1 MAECCDPRGCDEV
14 FGTNFA
20 RQMAKR
26 FRRRGLDA
34 TARRMVDFLAADG
47 LRGATVLDIGGGV
60 GEIGIELLKRGA
72 AKVTTLELSAA
83 YDGEARRLAEEAGV
97 SDRAHRRVADLAA
110 SPEEVG
116 PADLVVLHRVVCC
129 YPDYVRL
136 LSVAANHSRRR
147 LVFSHPPRHAFSRV
161 VVTLQNA
168 ALRIMRQEY
177 RAFVHPP
184 DAMAQV
190 AIDQGMRS
198 VLVAGGTV
206 WQVRGLVR

>member
-1 MAECCDPRGCDEV
+1 MADCCDPRGCDQV
-14 FGTNFA
+14 FGANFA

-34 TARRMVDFLAADG
+34 TARRMVDFLAIDG
-47 LRGATVLDIGGGV
+47 VRGATVLDIGGGV

-72 AKVTTLELSAA
+72 AKVTTVELSSA

-147 LVFSHPPRHAFSRV
+147 LVFSHPPRHALSRGMV
-161 VVTLQNA
+161 AMQNA
-168 ALRIMRQEY
+168 VLRIMGQQY

-184 DAMAQV
+184 GAMAQAAV
-190 AIDQGMRS
+190 AQGMRS
-198 VLVAGGTV
+198 ALVGRGMV